1 MIGFGYWHGICL
13 GAGRG
18 PGMRMV
24 LGNPQ
29 NGRGEAIER
38 PGIPTYQTEGEN
50 RATARSNRF
59 GLHSATPASRRFPPA
74 AEPRPKST
82 GESSRT

>member
-1 MIGFGYWHGICL
+1 MIGFGYWHGNCL

-24 LGNPQ
+24 LGNPVS
-29 NGRGEAIER
+29 GRGEAIGG
-38 PGIPTYQTEGEN
+38 PGLPMHQPVPEN

-74 AEPRPKST
+74 AAPHPKPAWVSA
-82 GESSRT
+82 RT